1 MVSHLKCDLLFVSNC
16 LIIIRILGGRESV
29 CPNGMPVFPA
39 FMELTAVG
47 IMTPAV
53 FVIGS
58 CPLTQH
64 YTNGNPI
71 RFRCA
76 CSVYTEKP
84 EETNGAPTI
93 KKKGSK
99 ACRHG
104 IMRGSP
110 LTLSQ
115 TVREGNI
122 FIGFRLFPA
131 YFLFINRADDAAS
144 GG

>member
-29 CPNGMPVFPA
+29 CRNGTPVFPA

-64 YTNGNPI
+64 YTTGNPF

-84 EETNGAPTI
+84 EETNRVPTI
-93 KKKGSK
+93 KKRLKGLPT
-99 ACRHG
+99 RHDAG
-104 IMRGSP
+104 VSLKIKQNSSGER
-110 LTLSQ
+110 
-115 TVREGNI
+115 VY
-122 FIGFRLFPA
+122 FRLLSLSRRSHPRIH
-131 YFLFINRADDAAS
+131 LIKVLP
-144 GG
+144 